1 MVDKNDAAF
10 RELEDEM
17 RRERFAALWRQ
28 YGIYAILLAAAIVLG
43 VAGAQIW
50 SVLSQ
55 SQAEA
60 VGTEYETAAALAQAG
75 KTEEAIAA
83 FGAIAETAPK
93 GFATLASLSEASGY
107 LKQGRR
113 AEAFA
118 IFDRLAEDRSTD
130 PLLSDLARLQAASL
144 RLGEAD
150 FTEMENR
157 LKPLM
162 GDDNAWRV
170 RASELLATAALK
182 AGKLD
187 EARALL
193 TPLLADPN
201 LSRGASERIDRLMSG
216 IAMAELGGAPDQ
228 TVANQAPA
236 SKAAETPAEEAP
248 APAASAASGEND
260 KNAETP
266 ASAP

>member
-17 RRERFAALWRQ
+17 RRERFAALWHQ
-28 YGIYAILLAAAIVLG
+28 YGIYVILLAAAIVVG
-43 VAGAQIW
+43 VAGSQLW
-50 SVLSQ
+50 ETWSQ
-55 SQAEA
+55 SRAEA
-60 VGTEYETAAALAQAG
+60 VGAEYEAAAALARQG

-83 FGAIAETAPK
+83 FGAIATNGPK
-93 GFATLASLSEASGY
+93 GFATLASLSEAGAY
-107 LKQGRR
+107 LKQNRR

-130 PLLSDLARLQAASL
+130 PLLSNLARLQAASL

-157 LKPLM
+157 LKPLL
-162 GDDNAWRV
+162 GDGNAWRF
-170 RASELLATAALK
+170 RASELLATAALT

-187 EARALL
+187 EARTLL
-193 TPLLADPN
+193 TPLIADPN
-201 LSRGASERIDRLMSG
+201 LSRGAAERIDRLMSA
-216 IAMAELGGAPDQ
+216 ITAAELNGTRGQATTSQ
-228 TVANQAPA
+228 TTT
-236 SKAAETPAEEAP
+236 SP
-248 APAASAASGEND
+248 APAANASETPSEND

>member
-17 RRERFAALWRQ
+17 RRERFAALWHQ
-28 YGIYAILLAAAIVLG
+28 YGIYVILFAAAIVIG
-43 VAGAQIW
+43 VAGSQLW
-50 SVLSQ
+50 QTWSQ
-55 SQAEA
+55 SRAEA
-60 VGTEYETAAALAQAG
+60 VGTEYETAVALAHAG

-83 FGAIAETAPK
+83 FGAISETGPK
-93 GFATLASLSEASGY
+93 GFATLARLSEASAY
-107 LKQGRR
+107 LKQNRR

-130 PLLSDLARLQAASL
+130 PLLANLARLQAASL

-157 LKPLM
+157 LKPLLAD
-162 GDDNAWRV
+162 GNAWRF
-170 RASELLATAALK
+170 RASELLATAALS

-193 TPLLADPN
+193 TPLIADPN

-216 IAMAELGGAPDQ
+216 IAAAELGG
-228 TVANQAPA
+228 TRGQAA
-236 SKAAETPAEEAP
+236 TGQATTSP
-248 APAASAASGEND
+248 APAAATTPAEND